1 MKRNQAIEWRI
12 DGIVAGA
19 KIDTDH
25 PTFERGATETIEF
38 VFAARRTDATTN
50 TLGGENGTTL
60 GGDAGGTLSSDL
72 PAPAEQRWRQLRRL
86 IDYPSTNAVG
96 TTLDGRLFVR
106 EYRTDSAEI
115 ASRIV
120 RVQTGSDVR
129 QMPSFWAAVEGGE
142 DTSTSPGRRSLAL
155 DMTYLAP
162 SADYAEREELL
173 SDLSSPIE
181 QL

>member
-1 MKRNQAIEWRI
+1 MKRNQAIEWQI
-12 DGIVAGA
+12 DGIVAEA
-19 KIDTDH
+19 KIDIDH

-38 VFAARRTDATTN
+38 IFAPRRTEATTN
-50 TLGGENGTTL
+50 TLGGG
-60 GGDAGGTLSSDL
+60 AGGTLSSDL
-72 PAPAEQRWRQLRRL
+72 PKPAEQRWRQLRRL

-120 RVQTGSDVR
+120 RVQPGAGVR
-129 QMPSFWAAVEGGE
+129 QIPSFWAAVEGGE
-142 DTSTSPGRRSLAL
+142 DTSSSPGRRSLSL
-155 DMTYLAP
+155 DLTYLAP
-162 SADYAEREELL
+162 SADYADREELL
-173 SDLSSPIE
+173 EDLGSPVT

>member
-1 MKRNQAIEWRI
+1 MRRNQAIEWQI
-12 DGIVAGA
+12 DGIVAEA
-19 KIDTDH
+19 KIGGDH
-25 PTFERGATETIEF
+25 PTFERGSTETIEF
-38 VFAARRTDATTN
+38 VFADRRDDATTN
-50 TLGGENGTTL
+50 TLGGEDGTTL
-60 GGDAGGTLSSDL
+60 GGEAGGTLSSDL
-72 PAPAEQRWRQLRRL
+72 PEPAEQRWRQLRRL
-86 IDYPSTNAVG
+86 IDHPSTNAVG

-106 EYRTDSAEI
+106 EYRTDSADIE
-115 ASRIV
+115 SRIV

-162 SADYAEREELL
+162 SADYADREELL
-173 SDLSSPIE
+173 ADLGSPVE